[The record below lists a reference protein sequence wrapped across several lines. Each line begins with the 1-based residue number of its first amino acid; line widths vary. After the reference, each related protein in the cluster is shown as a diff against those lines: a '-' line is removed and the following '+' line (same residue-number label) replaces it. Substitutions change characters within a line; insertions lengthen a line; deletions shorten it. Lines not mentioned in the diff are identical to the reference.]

1 MIGSQKKGQRMVT
14 FQRSQDDARQRVEDI
29 DARQEEVLAELER
42 LNARIESILQA
53 HGRSTA
59 SETESSVRVGSVQVT

>member
-1 MIGSQKKGQRMVT
+1 MVT

-42 LNARIESILQA
+42 LNARIESLLQS

-59 SETESSVRVGSVQVT
+59 SETESSVGVSSVQVT

>member
-1 MIGSQKKGQRMVT
+1 MVT
-14 FQRSQDDARQRVEDI
+14 FQRSQEDARQRVEDI

-53 HGRSTA
+53 HGRSA
-59 SETESSVRVGSVQVT
+59 ANESESGVGVSSVQVT